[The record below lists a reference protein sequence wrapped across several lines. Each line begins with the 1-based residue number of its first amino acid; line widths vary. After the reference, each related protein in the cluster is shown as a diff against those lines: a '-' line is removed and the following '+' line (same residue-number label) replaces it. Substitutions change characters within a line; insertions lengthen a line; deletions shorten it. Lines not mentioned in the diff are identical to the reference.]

1 MTKQEVDTFEKLQAQ
16 LQGLHNEISALSKK
30 SQNDALNKFK
40 LKFVNHILIDA
51 NQLLG
56 EKYKPFNDFNIFEE
70 ADMPT
75 NSDVAM
81 MLTQYLNCFEKMR
94 SDNVKRQDSYPH
106 HWFWIINDKLSDI
119 RTVTPK
125 IIKEK

>member
-1 MTKQEVDTFEKLQAQ
+1 MNKDEVNKFEKLQAQ
-16 LQGLHNEISALSKK
+16 LEGLHTEISALSKK

-40 LKFVNHILIDA
+40 LKFVNQILSEA

-56 EKYKPFNDFNIFEE
+56 NSYKPFSDFSLFDDSDI
-70 ADMPT
+70 PS

-81 MLTQYLNCFEKMR
+81 ILTQYLNCFEKLR
-94 SDNVKRQDSYPH
+94 ADNIKAQESYPF
-106 HWFWIINDKLSDI
+106 HWFWLVDGKLSDI
-119 RTVTPK
+119 RTTSPK

>member
-1 MTKQEVDTFEKLQAQ
+1 MNKEEVNTFEKLQAQ
-16 LQGLHNEISALSKK
+16 LEGLHTEISALSKK

-40 LKFVNHILIDA
+40 LKFVNQILSEA

-56 EKYKPFNDFNIFEE
+56 DNYKPFNDFTLFEE
-70 ADMPT
+70 SDMPS
-75 NSDVAM
+75 NSDAAM
-81 MLTQYLNCFEKMR
+81 MLTQYLNCFEKLR
-94 SDNVKRQDSYPH
+94 ADNIKRQDTFPH
-106 HWFWIINDKLSDI
+106 NWVWLVDGKLSDI

>member
-1 MTKQEVDTFEKLQAQ
+1 MKKKEVDIFEKLQAQ
-16 LQGLHNEISALSKK
+16 LEGLHSEISSLSKK

-40 LKFVNHILIDA
+40 LKFVNQILSEA

-56 EKYKPFNDFNIFEE
+56 TKYKPFSDFELFDENEI
-70 ADMPT
+70 PT

-81 MLTQYLNCFEKMR
+81 MLTQYLSCFEKLR
-94 SDNVKRQDSYPH
+94 ADNVEKEEFGAR
-106 HWFWIINDKLSDI
+106 WFWIVDGKRSDI
-119 RTVTPK
+119 RTVMPK